1 MAQTLRT
8 GPVRVS
14 GYAIKL
20 RRVFNAALR
29 EHYKQGKLD
38 AKAVNQLLS
47 DLNGKIYRVLV
58 ERFEIPKEAV
68 VNIEV
73 DYSIG
78 DGELK
83 IEDVRIDVYDRD
95 EILSRNAT
103 NELKKL
109 LAAEAAEAGEEA
121 QG

>member
-20 RRVFNAALR
+20 RRVLNAALR
-29 EHYKQGKLD
+29 EYYKQGKLD

-47 DLNGKIYRVLV
+47 GLNGKIYQVLV

-73 DYSIG
+73 DYSVE
-78 DGELK
+78 DGGLK

-109 LAAEAAEAGEEA
+109 LAAEASGEEP
-121 QG
+121 Q